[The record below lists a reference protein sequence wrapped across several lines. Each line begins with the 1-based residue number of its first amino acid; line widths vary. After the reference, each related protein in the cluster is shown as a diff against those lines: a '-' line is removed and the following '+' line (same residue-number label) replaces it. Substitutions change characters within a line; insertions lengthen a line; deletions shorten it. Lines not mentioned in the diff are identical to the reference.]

1 MVDVVDKATRS
12 RMMSGIRG
20 RDTKPEMIVRSH
32 LHRLGLRF
40 RLESSLPG
48 KPDLIF
54 PKYKAVVFVHGCFWH
69 RHPGCRFTTTP
80 ASNRQFWLD
89 KFEANVVRDARV
101 KLLLR
106 RLKWR
111 HLIVWECQLDQRR
124 LDSLHRKILS

>member
-20 RDTKPEMIVRSH
+20 RDTKPEKIVRSH

-40 RLESSLPG
+40 RLKSSLPG
-48 KPDLIF
+48 KPDLVF
-54 PKYKAVVFVHGCFWH
+54 PKYRTVVFVHGCYWH
-69 RHPGCRFTTTP
+69 RHPGCRFATTP

-89 KFEANVVRDARV
+89 KFEANVFRDAHV

-111 HLIVWECQLDQRR
+111 HLVAWECQLDQRR
-124 LDSLHRKILS
+124 LDSLYRKIIG

>member
-89 KFEANVVRDARV
+89 KFAANVVRDAQV

-111 HLIVWECQLDQRR
+111 QLIVWECQLDHRR
-124 LDSLHRKILS
+124 LDSLYRKIIG